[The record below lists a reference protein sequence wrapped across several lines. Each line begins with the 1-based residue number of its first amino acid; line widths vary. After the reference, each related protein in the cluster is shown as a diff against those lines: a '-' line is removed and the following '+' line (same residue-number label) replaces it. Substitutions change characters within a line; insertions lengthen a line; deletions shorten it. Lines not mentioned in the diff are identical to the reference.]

1 DRSIRHQGQAFARAV
16 VDHGED
22 AETAAVD
29 HLIVHK
35 IQGPALVRGRW
46 QRHRRPHAQGTL
58 APAAAPNHEPLGLVE
73 PINALAIHH
82 VSLAPQQHIEAA
94 VAEPPALVRQLPKS
108 LAQSLVGRPARAIAN
123 ARPIGLNDAAGPPL
137 AHAVDRVEMLASLPA
152 DGGPYHFFDS
162 RSFSATLSSMASASS
177 FFSLPF
183 SSSSALSRRA
193 SDTSNPPYFAFH
205 L

>member
-1 DRSIRHQGQAFARAV
+1 DRSIRHQGQTFARAV

-29 HLIVHK
+29 HLIVHEV
-35 IQGPALVRGRW
+35 QGPALVRGRW
-46 QRHRRPHAQGTL
+46 QRHRRAHAQGTL
-58 APAAAPNHEPLGLVE
+58 APAATADHEPFCLVQ
-73 PINALAIHH
+73 PVDPLAVHH
-82 VSLAPQQHIEAA
+82 VPLAPQQHIEAA
-94 VAEPPALVRQLPKS
+94 VAEPPALVRQVPKS
-108 LAQSLVGRPARAIAN
+108 LAQSLVRRPSRAIAN
-123 ARPIGLNDAAGPPL
+123 ARPIGANDAAGPPL

-152 DGGPYHFFDS
+152 RGGPYHFFDS

-183 SSSSALSRRA
+183 SSSSALSRRPP
-193 SDTSNPPYFAFH
+193 DTSNPPYFAFH